1 MRRPG
6 ANRAGEMVF
15 HSMRPVRIGQN
26 GPSNPR
32 RKLPKVQ
39 PDVTLHGTQISL
51 RPMREEDAPAL
62 ADILAQP
69 EVSRWWP
76 HYDEARVRAEL
87 VDGPDTVAFVIEVEG
102 ELVGAILYVE
112 EPSPD
117 YRHASIDIFLHPA
130 WHGKGLGTDA
140 VRTLA
145 RHLIHDR
152 GHHRLAI
159 DPASANEKAIRTYTR
174 VGFRPV
180 GIMRSYERT
189 ADGGWQDCLL
199 MDLLA
204 EELS

>member
-1 MRRPG
+1 MMV
-6 ANRAGEMVF
+6 AAGPTTKAA
-15 HSMRPVRIGQN
+15 H
-26 GPSNPR
+26 
-32 RKLPKVQ
+32 VQ
-39 PDVTLHGTQISL
+39 PDVTLHGTQTTL
-51 RPMREEDAPAL
+51 RPMRSEDAPAL
-62 ADILAQP
+62 AEILAQP
-69 EVSRWWP
+69 EVRRWWP
-76 HYDEARVRAEL
+76 HYDQERVHAEL
-87 VDGPDTVAFVIEVEG
+87 VEGTDTVAFVVEVAG

-117 YRHASIDIFLHPA
+117 YRHASIDVFLHPE

-180 GIMRSYERT
+180 GLMRSYERT

-199 MDLLA
+199 MDLLGD
-204 EELS
+204 ELS